1 MGKLKKESSREQTIP
16 CEQDVFMQHEMSPAK
31 AYSGKTPEKTNT
43 ETNIR
48 CGISPTSL
56 LSSTEMTL
64 PNLTSMTPQTLNGP
78 LHTKSTELH
87 DLLHTDNKHLSTPST
102 KDKCQIKQRT
112 KKHKT
117 SDHVSGTKEANI
129 ELIQEESPSSHTP
142 ETEITEMSSTSS
154 QTAPTVTGLPH
165 IIVQQN
171 VTVTATATQ
180 KATKRHLDSYGTSKN
195 RTSLETV
202 KSRDIISQSTEG
214 IKTTT
219 SKSTKCNEG
228 VTNFNLLQSEHITM
242 PSQSTLSQE
251 NTMKTRNEKGQRK
264 SPVFDLGQQPE
275 VLVVS
280 TPLVN
285 DAQNAAQIARPTNQ
299 QDNEKQHV
307 YRNVATKTEWPVN
320 SLTTQSGASTE
331 EDDVRTSTT
340 ESTQNLLSNAISHG
354 AQVSELATKAAV
366 LSLTTNSEAQKDLA
380 ASRMSGCE
388 ALSVVGDITT
398 EKMQV
403 CVTAEIKEMSSKT
416 TEVRTAKQHTSTDT
430 SVLNISLPAVS
441 KLLESN
447 VLPNTEEPPKSPDVL
462 AKQTETE
469 KKCFSSTKWHDPADK
484 THVVEKVVEKTR
496 RKFGDSS
503 HKTQGTHEIDNTAL
517 EILDEIPVTIF
528 KPLRHNTHTLCME
541 QSADTEDVQIP
552 DKRLPTEKDE
562 FVKNVTSV
570 DKNLRSK
577 RTAKANHKPV
587 DSKDKQENKG
597 IHKSCISIY
606 SQFSN
611 STEQCKVTTHEN
623 KTDSNN
629 SQTKGKDVI
638 SHADKK
644 SKIINTGGE
653 TNKMFNSKESY
664 NKVCKKKTESV
675 ATNNG
680 VKIDMNTETSEKSK
694 LNVHA
699 QNTML
704 DFRSNPMNPNISISC
719 QKNVKKHKSKNT
731 QNSVTHLLVNES
743 TKEAINDQPQQK
755 KKKQSRNRGK
765 STVPEGNERNFRQEE
780 YEANETCGCKEEKP
794 EFQMDPET
802 MKVKGKQHENLN
814 SENSSETTVIKEEP
828 NETKPDDSIQA
839 NNEVSATLSRE
850 NLTHLTRTSQQLSV
864 SGDNS
869 GRLPDNMPRVL
880 APKPTNTLSTVDD
893 EEEMEHK
900 LIQRNIFLT
909 YVCHVCKSLVS
920 SSSSLKK
927 CSNCKMISYCSKEHQ
942 KEHWAAHKDLC
953 KVISKIS
960 KQNGMTHLFGKAVGI
975 SPDEYRYY
983 RSHCINKCEKE
994 LGREL
999 YLWEREMIC
1008 FPQVCHT
1015 CYESD
1020 TQKLTTCQKCHHVSY
1035 CKLSHLKTDHDIWC
1049 KEFQVYR
1056 DITLYQCHHGIIQ
1069 PLLPDTSLQQYAP
1082 LTGDMKTFLLNTN
1095 TVGEKSLELHR
1106 LNLVALSDIATC
1118 PLTVLFSLQQC
1129 NFHLETTETLTIHLV
1144 GAEMQ
1149 FEVDTLQKWELFLLH
1164 LIPSLTMLKVVF
1176 IGPELKTESKF
1187 IRTLGKNKT
1196 CMKCNT
1202 TGRMVNY
1209 EFWKTLYHKF
1219 VMSFDYQK
1227 PDLICAFN
1235 AGLYRLTDFEGK
1247 DTWSPTIKAMLKE
1260 PDIPVVVT
1268 EYTQKELPFDIKR
1281 TQNIIDSLEIIT
1293 PPTRNPFASL
1303 KPSLNFLSEE
1313 TVPVIFKNFYITI
1326 LQGEKQ
1332 Y

>member
-1 MGKLKKESSREQTIP
+1 MGKLKKESNREQSIS
-16 CEQDVFMQHEMSPAK
+16 CEQDVLMQHGTSPAK
-31 AYSGKTPEKTNT
+31 ACSGKAPKKTNT
-43 ETNIR
+43 ETNIC
-48 CGISPTSL
+48 CGISPTFL
-56 LSSTEMTL
+56 LSTTE
-64 PNLTSMTPQTLNGP
+64 MTPQTMNDP
-78 LHTKSTELH
+78 LHTDSTELH
-87 DLLHTDNKHLSTPST
+87 DLLHTDNKHLSISST
-102 KDKCQIKQRT
+102 KDKCQIKQRN
-112 KKHKT
+112 KKHNT
-117 SDHVSGTKEANI
+117 SDHVSGTKEENI
-129 ELIQEESPSSHTP
+129 ELIQKKSPSSHTS

-154 QTAPTVTGLPH
+154 QTAPIVTGLSH
-165 IIVQQN
+165 VIVRQN
-171 VTVTATATQ
+171 VTVTSAK
-180 KATKRHLDSYGTSKN
+180 KATKRHMDSYGTSKN
-195 RTSLETV
+195 RTSLENI
-202 KSRDIISQSTEG
+202 KPRDIISQSTEC

-219 SKSTKCNEG
+219 SKSTKYKESI
-228 VTNFNLLQSEHITM
+228 TNSNFLQSQNITM
-242 PSQSTLSQE
+242 PSQCTLSCK

-264 SPVFDLGQQPE
+264 ISVFGMEQQPE
-275 VLVVS
+275 ILAES

-285 DAQNAAQIARPTNQ
+285 DAQNATQIAGTSNQ

-307 YRNVATKTEWPVN
+307 DRNVATKTEQPVN
-320 SLTTQSGASTE
+320 SSTMQSGASTE

-340 ESTQNLLSNAISHG
+340 ESTHNLLINATSHG
-354 AQVSELATKAAV
+354 VQVSELAKKDAV

-380 ASRMSGCE
+380 ASSLSGCE
-388 ALSVVGDITT
+388 ALSFVGDNNTT
-398 EKMQV
+398 EKTQV
-403 CVTAEIKEMSSKT
+403 SVKAESKEMPSKT
-416 TEVRTAKQHTSTDT
+416 TEVRTAKQHTSLET
-430 SVLNISLPAVS
+430 SVLNIHLPAVS
-441 KLLESN
+441 KPLEST
-447 VLPNTEEPPKSPDVL
+447 VLPKMEETPKSPDVL
-462 AKQTETE
+462 VKQTETQ
-469 KKCFSSTKWHDPADK
+469 KQCSSSTKWHDPADK
-484 THVVEKVVEKTR
+484 THVVEKVVDKTR

-503 HKTQGTHEIDNTAL
+503 HKTQETHEIDNTAL
-517 EILDEIPVTIF
+517 EILKEIPVTIS
-528 KPLRHNTHTLCME
+528 KSLKYNTHTLCME
-541 QSADTEDVQIP
+541 ESAGTDDVQIP

-562 FVKNVTSV
+562 FTKNVTSV

-597 IHKSCISIY
+597 IHKSCISINN
-606 SQFSN
+606 QFSN
-611 STEQCKVTTHEN
+611 NTEQCKVTIHEN

-629 SQTKGKDVI
+629 LQTKGKGVI
-638 SHADKK
+638 NNGDKR
-644 SKIINTGGE
+644 SKIINTDGE

-664 NKVCKKKTESV
+664 NKVCKEKIKSV
-675 ATNNG
+675 ATNNDR
-680 VKIDMNTETSEKSK
+680 KIEMNIETSEKSK
-694 LNVHA
+694 
-699 QNTML
+699 
-704 DFRSNPMNPNISISC
+704 S
-719 QKNVKKHKSKNT
+719 KK
-731 QNSVTHLLVNES
+731 QNSITHLLVNE
-743 TKEAINDQPQQK
+743 TKKETINDQPQQK
-755 KKKQSRNRGK
+755 KKKRRRNRGK
-765 STVPEGNERNFRQEE
+765 NTVPEGDEINFRQEE
-780 YEANETCGCKEEKP
+780 YEANDTCGCKEEKP

-802 MKVKGKQHENLN
+802 MKVKGKQHETLN
-814 SENSSETTVIKEEP
+814 SENNSETTLTKEEP
-828 NETKPDDSIQA
+828 NETKPGDSTQA
-839 NNEVSATLSRE
+839 KNEVFATLSRE
-850 NLTHLTRTSQQLSV
+850 NLTRTGLQLSV
-864 SGDNS
+864 PCNNS
-869 GRLPDNMPRVL
+869 ETLPNNMPHVL

-893 EEEMEHK
+893 EAEMEHK

-909 YVCHVCKSLVS
+909 YVCHMCKSLAS

-942 KEHWAAHKDLC
+942 KENWAAHKDLC
-953 KVISKIS
+953 KVISKIC
-960 KQNGMTHLFGKAVGI
+960 KQNGMTNLFGKAVGI

-983 RSHCINKCEKE
+983 RSHCINNCEKE

-999 YLWEREMIC
+999 YLWEKEMIC

-1095 TVGEKSLELHR
+1095 AVGEKSLELHR
-1106 LNLVALSDIATC
+1106 LNLIALSDIATC

-1129 NFHLETTETLTIHLV
+1129 NFHLETIETLTIHLV

-1149 FEVDTLQKWELFLLH
+1149 FEVETLQKWELFLLH

-1187 IRTLGKNKT
+1187 IQTLGKNKT

-1202 TGRMVNY
+1202 AGRMVIY
-1209 EFWKTLYHKF
+1209 EFWRTLYHKF
-1219 VMSFDYQK
+1219 VMSLDYQK

-1247 DTWSPTIKAMLKE
+1247 DTWSPTIKVMLKK

-1268 EYTQKELPFDIKR
+1268 EYTQKELPFDIQR
-1281 TQNIIDSLEIIT
+1281 TQSIVDSLEIIT

>member
-1 MGKLKKESSREQTIP
+1 MGKLKKESNREQSIP
-16 CEQDVFMQHEMSPAK
+16 CEQDVFMQHETSPAK
-31 AYSGKTPEKTNT
+31 VCSGKAPEKTNT
-43 ETNIR
+43 ETNIC

-56 LSSTEMTL
+56 LSTTEMTL
-64 PNLTSMTPQTLNGP
+64 PNFTSMTPQTLNDP
-78 LHTKSTELH
+78 LHTESIELH

-102 KDKCQIKQRT
+102 NNCQIKQRN

-129 ELIQEESPSSHTP
+129 ELIQEKSPSSHTS
-142 ETEITEMSSTSS
+142 ETEITEMPSTSS
-154 QTAPTVTGLPH
+154 RTAPTVTGLSH
-165 IIVQQN
+165 IIVRHD
-171 VTVTATATQ
+171 VTVTSAK
-180 KATKRHLDSYGTSKN
+180 KATKRHLDSNGTSKD
-195 RTSLETV
+195 RTSLETI
-202 KSRDIISQSTEG
+202 KARDIISQSTEC

-219 SKSTKCNEG
+219 SKSTKCKESI
-228 VTNFNLLQSEHITM
+228 TNFNFLQSQDITM
-242 PSQSTLSQE
+242 PSQSTMNRE

-264 SPVFDLGQQPE
+264 ISVFGLGQQPE
-275 VLVVS
+275 VSAES

-285 DAQNAAQIARPTNQ
+285 DTQNAAQTAGPSNQ
-299 QDNEKQHV
+299 QDNEKQYV
-307 YRNVATKTEWPVN
+307 DRNVATKTERPVN
-320 SLTTQSGASTE
+320 SLTMRSGASTE

-340 ESTQNLLSNAISHG
+340 ESTQNLLSNANSHG
-354 AQVSELATKAAV
+354 AQVSELAKKAAV

-380 ASRMSGCE
+380 SSSMSGCE
-388 ALSVVGDITT
+388 ALSVVGDNNTT

-403 CVTAEIKEMSSKT
+403 CVKAESREMPSKT
-416 TEVRTAKQHTSTDT
+416 TEVRTAKQHTSLDT
-430 SVLNISLPAVS
+430 SVLNINLPAVS
-441 KLLESN
+441 KSLESV
-447 VLPNTEEPPKSPDVL
+447 VLPKMEETPKSPDVL
-462 AKQTETE
+462 VKQTENQ
-469 KKCFSSTKWHDPADK
+469 KQCSSSTKWHDPADK
-484 THVVEKVVEKTR
+484 THVVEKVVDKTR

-503 HKTQGTHEIDNTAL
+503 HKTQETHEIDNTAL
-517 EILDEIPVTIF
+517 EILKEIPVKIS
-528 KPLRHNTHTLCME
+528 KPLKYNTHTLCME
-541 QSADTEDVQIP
+541 EGDGTEDVQIP
-552 DKRLPTEKDE
+552 DKKLPTEKDE
-562 FVKNVTSV
+562 FMKNVTSV

-577 RTAKANHKPV
+577 RTAKANQKPV

-597 IHKSCISIY
+597 IHKSCIPIY
-606 SQFSN
+606 NQFSN
-611 STEQCKVTTHEN
+611 NTEQCKVSIHEN

-629 SQTKGKDVI
+629 LQTKGKDLI
-638 SHADKK
+638 NHADKK
-644 SKIINTGGE
+644 SKIINRDGE

-664 NKVCKKKTESV
+664 NKVCKKKIKPV
-675 ATNNG
+675 ATNNER
-680 VKIDMNTETSEKSK
+680 KIEMNTETGEKSK

-699 QNTML
+699 QNNML
-704 DFRSNPMNPNISISC
+704 DFKSNPMNPNISISC
-719 QKNVKKHKSKNT
+719 QNNVKRHKTKKP
-731 QNSVTHLLVNES
+731 NSITHLLVNE
-743 TKEAINDQPQQK
+743 TKKEAINDQPQQK
-755 KKKQSRNRGK
+755 KKKCRRNRGK
-765 STVPEGNERNFRQEE
+765 NTVPEGNEINFRQEE
-780 YEANETCGCKEEKP
+780 HEANETCGCKEEKS

-814 SENSSETTVIKEEP
+814 SENSSETTLIKEEP
-828 NETKPDDSIQA
+828 NETKSGDSIQA
-839 NNEVSATLSRE
+839 KNEVFATLNRE
-850 NLTHLTRTSQQLSV
+850 NLTRTGLQLSV
-864 SGDNS
+864 SCNNS
-869 GRLPDNMPRVL
+869 GRLPDNMPHVL

-893 EEEMEHK
+893 EAEMEHK

-909 YVCHVCKSLVS
+909 YVCHVCKSLAS

-942 KEHWAAHKDLC
+942 KENWAAHKDLC
-953 KVISKIS
+953 KVISKIC
-960 KQNGMTHLFGKAVGI
+960 KQNGMTNLFEKAVGI

-999 YLWEREMIC
+999 YLWEKEMIC

-1020 TQKLTTCQKCHHVSY
+1020 TQKLTTCQKCHHISY
-1035 CKLSHLKTDHDIWC
+1035 CKLSHLKTNHEIWC

-1129 NFHLETTETLTIHLV
+1129 NFHLETIETLTIHLV

-1149 FEVDTLQKWELFLLH
+1149 FEVETLQKWELFLLH

-1176 IGPELKTESKF
+1176 IGPELKTESRF
-1187 IRTLGKNKT
+1187 IQTLGKNKT

-1202 TGRMVNY
+1202 AGRMVIY
-1209 EFWKTLYHKF
+1209 EFWRTLYHKF
-1219 VMSFDYQK
+1219 VMSLDYQK
-1227 PDLICAFN
+1227 PDLTCAFN

-1247 DTWSPTIKAMLKE
+1247 DTWSPTIKVMLKE

-1268 EYTQKELPFDIKR
+1268 EYTQKELPFDIQR
-1281 TQNIIDSLEIIT
+1281 TQNILDSLEIIT

>member
-1 MGKLKKESSREQTIP
+1 MGKLKKESNREQSIS
-16 CEQDVFMQHEMSPAK
+16 CEQDVFMQHETSPAEVC
-31 AYSGKTPEKTNT
+31 SGKAPEKTNT
-43 ETNIR
+43 ETNIC

-56 LSSTEMTL
+56 LSMTEMTL
-64 PNLTSMTPQTLNGP
+64 PNLTSVTPQTLNNP
-78 LHTKSTELH
+78 LHTDSTELH
-87 DLLHTDNKHLSTPST
+87 DLLHTDNKPLSTPTT
-102 KDKCQIKQRT
+102 KDKCQIKHRN

-117 SDHVSGTKEANI
+117 SDHISGTKEANI
-129 ELIQEESPSSHTP
+129 ELIQEKPPSSHTF
-142 ETEITEMSSTSS
+142 ETVITEMSSTSS
-154 QTAPTVTGLPH
+154 QTAPTVTGLSH
-165 IIVQQN
+165 
-171 VTVTATATQ
+171 TSAK

-195 RTSLETV
+195 RMSLETI
-202 KSRDIISQSTEG
+202 KPRDIISQSTEC

-219 SKSTKCNEG
+219 SKSTKCKESI
-228 VTNFNLLQSEHITM
+228 TNSNFLQSQDITM
-242 PSQSTLSQE
+242 PTLNRE

-264 SPVFDLGQQPE
+264 ISVFGLGQQPE
-275 VLVVS
+275 VSAES

-285 DAQNAAQIARPTNQ
+285 DAQNAAQIAGPSNQ
-299 QDNEKQHV
+299 QDNGKQHV
-307 YRNVATKTEWPVN
+307 DRNVATKTEWPVN
-320 SLTTQSGASTE
+320 SLTTQSGASTK

-340 ESTQNLLSNAISHG
+340 EPTQNLLSNATSHG
-354 AQVSELATKAAV
+354 AQVSELAKKAAV
-366 LSLTTNSEAQKDLA
+366 HSVTSKSEAQKDLA
-380 ASRMSGCE
+380 ASSMSGWE
-388 ALSVVGDITT
+388 ALSVVGDKSTT

-403 CVTAEIKEMSSKT
+403 SVKAESKEMPSKT
-416 TEVRTAKQHTSTDT
+416 TEVRTAKEHTSLDT
-430 SVLNISLPAVS
+430 SVLNINLPAVS
-441 KLLESN
+441 KPLESI
-447 VLPNTEEPPKSPDVL
+447 VLPKMEGTHKSPDVL
-462 AKQTETE
+462 VKQTENQ
-469 KKCFSSTKWHDPADK
+469 KQCSSSTKWHDPADK
-484 THVVEKVVEKTR
+484 THVVEKVVDKTR
-496 RKFGDSS
+496 RIFGDSS
-503 HKTQGTHEIDNTAL
+503 HQIQETHETDNTAL
-517 EILDEIPVTIF
+517 EILKEIPVTIS
-528 KPLRHNTHTLCME
+528 KPLKYNTHTLCIE
-541 QSADTEDVQIP
+541 DSGGTEGVQIP
-552 DKRLPTEKDE
+552 DKRLPTEKYE
-562 FVKNVTSV
+562 FMKNVTSV
-570 DKNLRSK
+570 NKNLRSK
-577 RTAKANHKPV
+577 RTAKANHKPL

-597 IHKSCISIY
+597 MHKSCISIY
-606 SQFSN
+606 NQFSN
-611 STEQCKVTTHEN
+611 NTEQCKVTIREN

-629 SQTKGKDVI
+629 SQTKGKGLI
-638 SHADKK
+638 NYADKK
-644 SKIINTGGE
+644 SKIISTDGE

-664 NKVCKKKTESV
+664 NKVCKKKIKSV
-675 ATNNG
+675 ATNNDR
-680 VKIDMNTETSEKSK
+680 KIEMNTETSEKSK
-694 LNVHA
+694 LSVHA
-699 QNTML
+699 QNNTL

-719 QKNVKKHKSKNT
+719 QKNVKRQKSKKQNT
-731 QNSVTHLLVNES
+731 ITHVLVNE
-743 TKEAINDQPQQK
+743 TKKEAINDQPQQK
-755 KKKQSRNRGK
+755 KKKRRRNRGK
-765 STVPEGNERNFRQEE
+765 NTVPEGNEINFRQEE

-802 MKVKGKQHENLN
+802 MKVKVKQHENLN
-814 SENSSETTVIKEEP
+814 SENSSETTLIKEEP
-828 NETKPDDSIQA
+828 NETKSGDSIQVK
-839 NNEVSATLSRE
+839 NEVFATLSRE
-850 NLTHLTRTSQQLSV
+850 NLTHLTRTGLQLSA
-864 SGDNS
+864 SCNNS
-869 GRLPDNMPRVL
+869 GRLPDNMPHVP

-893 EEEMEHK
+893 EAEMEHK

-909 YVCHVCKSLVS
+909 YVCHVCKSLAS

-942 KEHWAAHKDLC
+942 KENWAAHKDLC
-953 KVISKIS
+953 KVISKIC
-960 KQNGMTHLFGKAVGI
+960 KQNSMTNLFGKAVGI

-999 YLWEREMIC
+999 YLWEKEMIC

-1020 TQKLTTCQKCHHVSY
+1020 TQKLTACQKCHHVSY

-1056 DITLYQCHHGIIQ
+1056 DITLHQCHHGIIQ

-1095 TVGEKSLELHR
+1095 TVGEKSELHR

-1149 FEVDTLQKWELFLLH
+1149 FEVETLQKWELFLLH

-1176 IGPELKTESKF
+1176 IGPKLKTESKF
-1187 IRTLGKNKT
+1187 IQTLGKNKT

-1202 TGRMVNY
+1202 VGRMVIY
-1209 EFWKTLYHKF
+1209 EFWRTLYHKF
-1219 VMSFDYQK
+1219 VMSLDYQK

-1247 DTWSPTIKAMLKE
+1247 DTWSPTIKVMLKE

-1268 EYTQKELPFDIKR
+1268 EYTQKELPFDIQR
-1281 TQNIIDSLEIIT
+1281 TQNIVDSLEIIT

-1313 TVPVIFKNFYITI
+1313 TVPVIFKNFYISI
-1326 LQGEKQ
+1326 LQGKKQ